1 MNCIAAKEHAAAA
14 GESLKAT
21 KAAAKESGDASAVK
35 PAVDAL
41 MAAKKE
47 LDELEKVVSGNPDH
61 STGAVH
67 RPSHRRA
74 CAEAR
79 GGGKTEAVGTGG

>member
-1 MNCIAAKEHAAAA
+1 
-14 GESLKAT
+14 
-21 KAAAKESGDASAVK
+21 
-35 PAVDAL
+35 